1 MRDFLWE
8 FFICILFHRWVT
20 CLCHTRSYEASF
32 KNWICLKRWRFVFF
46 WSAKIPQQFFEN
58 GPRPLVPGWT
68 LPVCKSC
75 VTSEDKIPLFQ
86 TRYQA
91 LVMLSQI
98 PPSDV
103 VTSEHWSSLK
113 KSLSLALGDE
123 NDGISVSMPLMIL
136 NNLTE
141 DVYVRLE

>member
-1 MRDFLWE
+1 
-8 FFICILFHRWVT
+8 
-20 CLCHTRSYEASF
+20 
-32 KNWICLKRWRFVFF
+32 
-46 WSAKIPQQFFEN
+46 
-58 GPRPLVPGWT
+58 
-68 LPVCKSC
+68 
-75 VTSEDKIPLFQ
+75 
-86 TRYQA
+86 
-91 LVMLSQI
+91 MLSQI